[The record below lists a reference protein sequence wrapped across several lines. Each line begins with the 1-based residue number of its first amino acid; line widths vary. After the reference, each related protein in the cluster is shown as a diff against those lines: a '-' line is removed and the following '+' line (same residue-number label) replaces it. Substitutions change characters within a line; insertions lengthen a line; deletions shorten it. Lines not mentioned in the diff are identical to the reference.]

1 MKIYNTLTRQKENFE
16 PIQKGKVGLY
26 SCGPTVY
33 NHLTIGNLRT
43 YLMSDLLVR
52 VLRLNGYDVNQVM
65 NITDVGH
72 LTKEETDSGED
83 KMEKAATKEGK
94 TPEEIASFY
103 TKSFQTDFETL
114 NILPPSKYLK
124 ATDHINQQIALIEK
138 LLEKGFAYE
147 TDSEVYFD
155 TSKLSDY
162 GKLAKLNIEGLEAGA
177 RVEVGQKKNPTDFA
191 LWKKTVGENAN
202 HIQRWPSPWGEGFPG
217 WHIEC
222 SAMSAKYLGQPFDI
236 HTGGIDH
243 IPVHHTN
250 EIAQSEAAEGNPLA
264 NYWVHGE
271 FLVIGDNERMGK
283 SLGNFI
289 TLQSLVDSGI
299 DPIAYRYWC
308 LTVHYRQKLAYSED
322 ALKAAETA
330 LSRLRQTY
338 QSIPTEAET
347 GVTEI
352 EEQIKEALSDDL
364 DAPKAVALIWEMV
377 RNGNYNEGQVKKT
390 LTWFNDLLSLELDKE
405 VTVEVTTEAQKL
417 IDEREE
423 ARTNNDWETADNLR
437 NELEK
442 LGYTIKDTDKGPIVG
457 KK

>member
-1 MKIYNTLTRQKENFE
+1 MKIYNTLTRKKEEFK
-16 PIQKGKVGLY
+16 PIQDNKVGLY

-33 NHLTIGNLRT
+33 NYVHIGNLRT

-52 VLRLNGYDVNQVM
+52 VLRLNGFEVNQVM

-72 LTKEETDSGED
+72 LTKEETDSGDD
-83 KMEKAATKEGK
+83 KMEKAATREGK
-94 TPEEIASFY
+94 TPEEIADFY
-103 TKSFQTDFETL
+103 TEAFKADFEKL
-114 NILPPSKYLK
+114 NIVNPNKYVK
-124 ATDHINQQIALIEK
+124 ATDHIAEQIALIEK
-138 LLEKGFAYE
+138 LFEKGFAYE
-147 TDSEVYFD
+147 TESEVYFD

-162 GKLAKLNIEGLEAGA
+162 GKLAKLDIKGLEAGA

-222 SAMSAKYLGQPFDI
+222 SAMSTKYLGQPFDI

-250 EIAQSEAAEGNPLA
+250 EIAQSEAAEGKPLA

-283 SLGNFI
+283 SLGNFL
-289 TLQSLVDSGI
+289 TLQSLIDSGI

-308 LTVHYRQKLAYSED
+308 LTVHYRQKLSYSEE
-322 ALKAAETA
+322 ALRGAGTA
-330 LSRLRQTY
+330 LSRLRQIY
-338 QSIPTEAET
+338 QSLPGGAEQ
-347 GVTEI
+347 GVVEI
-352 EEQIKEALSDDL
+352 EEKIKEALSDDL
-364 DAPKAVALIWEMV
+364 DAPKSLALIWEMV
-377 RNGNYNEGQVKKT
+377 RNENLNKAEVKKT
-390 LTWFNDLLSLELDKE
+390 LAWFSDLLALDLDKTE
-405 VTVEVTTEAQKL
+405 SVEITDEAQKI

-423 ARTNNDWETADNLR
+423 ARKKSDWSKSDELR
-437 NELEK
+437 NKLEE
-442 LGYTIKDTDKGPIVG
+442 LGYTIKDTDTGPLIG